1 MEDCLRRIN
10 GANANVNPCWQLL
23 KNFDWAIA
31 DPFRGIDSIGQG
43 VCIQS
48 SAPNRPYNPGRDLSA
63 WPGRPGL
70 VGLVLPPSRLGKRDA
85 GEEKKRNLTTLSSIQ
100 YIQISYHSS
109 LVPRDQAKPLD
120 TRLPQ

>member
-1 MEDCLRRIN
+1 MRSYNLVSRAGRPYE
-10 GANANVNPCWQLL
+10 LL
-23 KNFDWAIA
+23 A
-31 DPFRGIDSIGQG
+31 
-43 VCIQS
+43 

-70 VGLVLPPSRLGKRDA
+70 VGLVLAPSRLGKRDA
-85 GEEKKRNLTTLSSIQ
+85 GEEKKWNLTTLSSIQ
-100 YIQISYHSS
+100 YIQISHHSS